1 MQTELSLLSESKKS
15 LKNFFV
21 SYSETNPKPLN
32 LVQEIDKIPRYYQI
46 NAVKSACS
54 YLEAG
59 FRRLLYIQPTGTGK
73 TLLSKLTALDKDIRK
88 QLNLENKEKIVV
100 LFIADSNRLLRQA
113 RAEFKDCKDV
123 KLITHSAYKTI
134 PAELLESGWDMTFID
149 EAHHEAMFSIQQL
162 LEHVKDIPVFGFT
175 ATPDR
180 GDGLLLKFERYIFS
194 LSKEEAIRRKFIATP
209 NINSIIDTSGS
220 NKLAICCD
228 IVKKYYED
236 MNNTIV
242 YFKTNKECEGFYQF
256 CLDNNFSAYWLK
268 EDSEMDFVLERYSM
282 GAFKFLINCKKL
294 GEGIDIKNCTD
305 VLLARNFNSKGEK
318 EQYIGRSIR
327 PDSFCNVW
335 EFINPIYNNVL
346 AKDIFPVVKKH
357 RLIFK
362 QHGVWQ
368 EKILEEHTDEELYDY
383 DYLNSVEDM
392 ENINLS
398 SHLDDEEDFE

>member
-1 MQTELSLLSESKKS
+1 MQAESSLLSEEKKS
-15 LKNFFV
+15 LRNFFI
-21 SYSETNPKPLN
+21 SYSDTNPKPLN
-32 LVQEIDKIPRYYQI
+32 LVHSIDKKPRYYQT
-46 NAVKSACS
+46 NGVRAAGS

-88 QLNLENKEKIVV
+88 HLNLENKEKIVV

-113 RAEFKDCKDV
+113 RAEFRDCKDV
-123 KLITHSAYKTI
+123 ELITHSAYKPI
-134 PAELLESGWDMTFID
+134 PAELLVSGWDMTFID

-162 LEHVKDIPVFGFT
+162 LEHVKDVPVFGFT

-194 LSKEEAIRRKFIATP
+194 LSKEEAIRRKFISTP

-220 NKLAICCD
+220 NKLDICCQ
-228 IVKKYYED
+228 IVQKYNEE

-268 EDSEMDFVLERYSM
+268 EDKEMDEVLERYSM
-282 GAFKFLINCKKL
+282 GEFKFLINCKKL

-327 PDSFCNVW
+327 PDSVCNVW
-335 EFINPIYNNVL
+335 ELINPIHNNVL

-362 QHGVWQ
+362 QHGIWQ
-368 EKILEEHTDEELYDY
+368 ETILEEHTDEEIYDF
-383 DYLNSVEDM
+383 DYLNSIEEM
-392 ENINLS
+392 ENIELN
-398 SHLDDEEDFE
+398 DDLEEEEI